1 MLDLSD
7 GAIEVFNSKPDG
19 AADVPVDDTI
29 EVFAHKGK
37 VEWDEDQSDHYSMKL
52 QHLRERCLSFDPN
65 ERPDFSEV
73 LRSIRE
79 GRPDFQAGLLE
90 EPAASGFWDHYLLMP
105 SITNLVCLRRTSSRN
120 LKMY

>member
-1 MLDLSD
+1 MSPAHVNPFLSADRPSGVGNVVACMLDLSD

-52 QHLRERCLSFDPN
+52 QHLLERCLSFDPN
-65 ERPDFSEV
+65 ERQDFPEV
-73 LRSIRE
+73 LRSI
-79 GRPDFQAGLLE
+79 
-90 EPAASGFWDHYLLMP
+90 
-105 SITNLVCLRRTSSRN
+105 
-120 LKMY
+120 